1 MPASLQTAYQP
12 MQLTLQ
18 HAATLANDTSLD
30 ALFEDLGKL
39 SDLLTSLQEAQEA
52 LRKGMQDMSR
62 ANETQFDTC
71 KLDAECKAA
80 AEAHGLTGRM
90 LLLQEPYVNVR
101 GRYQNAVEAL
111 LLSDNTD
118 MQGRQVLSLLVVR
131 VHMYQYQY
139 KSTNADT

>member
-1 MPASLQTAYQP
+1 MPTSSQTAYRP
-12 MQLTLQ
+12 MQLALQ

-52 LRKGMQDMSR
+52 LRKGVQDMSR
-62 ANETQFDTC
+62 ANETQLDTR

-80 AEAHGLTGRM
+80 AEAQGLTGRM

-118 MQGRQVLSLLVVR
+118 MQGRQVLSLLSLRAAR
-131 VHMYQYQY
+131 VQKYQC
-139 KSTNADT
+139 